1 MTVKRIYQVLAVLLT
16 AVGCTLISCKDK
28 EAVTPPD
35 GNGEGIVNPKN
46 ELERNIVTL
55 NKDLGIMK
63 KMYNGE
69 VQVLFCLTQT
79 GGGMTIGLEDNTSFI
94 VYADASAANKKT
106 IPLIGIDEEG
116 YWVYKFNGKTAYL
129 TPKVQDRVKAV
140 GNEAQVPEL
149 RINDKKS
156 WEVSFGD
163 GNWYKIGDEAL
174 GKVEGVLPAAF
185 SPYASASWN
194 EDEKIVTINMKTGR
208 NGDKFEVKG
217 LPTTDAWNKF
227 VNQTSDNV
235 LLDFSYAGYMHG
247 EVAPPEVA
255 QLISQKYKKIN
266 VADEMKKRGL
276 NARQTFIALLQENNM
291 NVKNGANQ
299 SNPNAKIVFYFPE
312 GDYVLH
318 DVNDNYKNTN
328 PDYKNNA
335 FKDENGNNAS
345 SPLLIH
351 GGNFVIKGD
360 GRGRTRLIM
369 DSPNLPSDED
379 KMYSSPDMIHIKRE
393 SFLGNY
399 TPSVN
404 VTGDAAKG
412 SFSVEVSNT
421 ASIKEGDWV
430 CLFLENNSPEVIAEE
445 LQPYAVESYMSDI
458 LSGITVNDFHQ
469 VKEVKGNL
477 ITFYEPIMHEV
488 KKEWK
493 WQIKRY
499 EHYENVGVEDLTFVG
514 HAKKNF
520 GHHASWDDDG
530 AYKPINFSRVVN
542 SWMRRVDFE
551 SVSEAFTISQ
561 SANVSAYDI
570 NITGN
575 RGHAAIRSAGSSRV
589 FIGKVT
595 DTTNGPTVDD
605 RIHMDGAGQ
614 YHACGVSKPSMGA
627 VIWKVQWGA
636 DACFESHATQPRATL
651 IDNCIG
657 GFMQSRQGGD
667 SNQVPNHLG
676 DLTLWNLCAIRTAA
690 MTNKGTKP
698 ANGEFD
704 WWRIGGNNWKFL
716 PPIIVGFHGISI
728 NFVQDQVKLDES
740 HGMPVEPQSLYEAQ
754 LKHRLKHVPAWLLEL
769 K

>member
-1 MTVKRIYQVLAVLLT
+1 MISREITLFSKILLISFCC
-16 AVGCTLISCKDK
+16 AILSCKDK
-28 EAVTPPD
+28 ETVTNPD
-35 GNGEGIVNPKN
+35 GNGEGIVTPKN
-46 ELERNIVTL
+46 ELERNIVGL
-55 NKDLGIMK
+55 NNDLVLMK

-69 VQVLFCLTQT
+69 VKVLFCLTQT
-79 GGGMTIGLEDNTSFI
+79 GGGMTIGLEDKTSFI
-94 VYADASAANKKT
+94 VYADAEAADKKT
-106 IPLIGIDEEG
+106 IPIVGIDEEG

-129 TPKVQDRVKAV
+129 TPKGQDRVKAV
-140 GNEAQVPEL
+140 GNEVQVPEL

-247 EVAPPEVA
+247 EVAPPEMA
-255 QLISQKYKKIN
+255 QL
-266 VADEMKKRGL
+266 VASGYEV
-276 NARQTFIALLQENNM
+276 E
-291 NVKNGANQ
+291 NVKEYMTL
-299 SNPNAKIVFYFPE
+299 NPNLSCREAFLQLLKKHRLTRIDDESAKYYNPDAKVVFYFPE
-312 GDYVLH
+312 GEYVLH
-318 DVNDNYKNTN
+318 NDDDNYMSDS
-328 PDYKNNA
+328 PDATAIDSK
-335 FKDENGNNAS
+335 GNNAS
-345 SPLLIH
+345 SSIMIY
-351 GGNFVIKGD
+351 GGNFVIRGA
-360 GRGRTRLIM
+360 GRDKTKLIM
-369 DSPNLPSDED
+369 DTPNLPTSPVV
-379 KMYSSPDMIHIKRE
+379 MYSSPDMINIKYT
-393 SFLGNY
+393 SYLGN
-399 TPSVN
+399 TLCN
-404 VTGDAAKG
+404 VVEDAPKG
-412 SFSVEVSNT
+412 GFSVKVSNT
-421 ASIKEGDWV
+421 VGVKSGDWV
-430 CLFLENNSPEVIAEE
+430 CLHVNNKSADVIAEE
-445 LQPYAVESYMSDI
+445 LYPYSVESYMSDI
-458 LSGITVNDFHQ
+458 LDGIEVNDLHQ
-469 VKEVKGNL
+469 VEKVEGDK
-477 ITFYEPIMHEV
+477 ITFVEPIMHEV
-488 KKEWK
+488 KASWNWE
-493 WQIKRY
+493 IKKY
-499 EHYENVGVEDLTFVG
+499 NHFENVGVEDLTFVG
-514 HAKKNF
+514 HSKDNF
-520 GHHASWDDDG
+520 KHHAGWEDDG
-530 AYKPINFSRVVN
+530 AYKPISFGRLVN

-551 SVSEAFTISQ
+551 NVSEASSIYE
-561 SANVSAYDI
+561 SANFSAYDI
-570 NITGN
+570 NIKGN
-575 RGHAAIRSAGSSRV
+575 RGHAAIRSQGSSRV

-704 WWRIGGNNWKFL
+704 WWRIGGDNWKFL
-716 PPIIVGFHGISI
+716 PPVIVGFHGISI
-728 NFVQDQVKLDES
+728 NFVQEQVKLDES

-754 LKHRLKHVPAWLLEL
+754 LKKRLGYVPAWLMEL